1 MFNQFF
7 IFFTLIG
14 IGYLS
19 RKKNWLDEASIKGVG
34 NLLIN
39 VAIPALLLSSI
50 FALDITGD
58 LLIEFASMSLLSIAF
73 FTLYAIFAAI
83 YVRLRN
89 IPSERKGIVQFFMI
103 TTNNGFIGLPISAA
117 FFGEEGLF
125 FMIANNL
132 IMNIILFSYGVILVR
147 TKPTRKEEEAIH
159 RLINFFAPLKAVVNP
174 GVVSILVGLILNV
187 FSLIQWIP
195 EAVITLTESLGGLAT
210 PLSMIH
216 IDAIL
221 HSSSP
226 SSLFRDRLVLESG
239 LVRCSLL
246 PLITYFILLFTNI
259 PSLMSKIIFLA
270 TMLPTAAII
279 PVIVSQYGQGE
290 EESTKFVLFSTLLSL
305 ATMPL
310 GVYLASISF

>member
-1 MFNQFF
+1 
-7 IFFTLIG
+7 
-14 IGYLS
+14 
-19 RKKNWLDEASIKGVG
+19 
-34 NLLIN
+34 
-39 VAIPALLLSSI
+39 
-50 FALDITGD
+50 
-58 LLIEFASMSLLSIAF
+58 
-73 FTLYAIFAAI
+73 
-83 YVRLRN
+83 
-89 IPSERKGIVQFFMI
+89 
-103 TTNNGFIGLPISAA
+103 
-117 FFGEEGLF
+117 
-125 FMIANNL
+125 MIANNL

-216 IDAIL
+216 IGAIL